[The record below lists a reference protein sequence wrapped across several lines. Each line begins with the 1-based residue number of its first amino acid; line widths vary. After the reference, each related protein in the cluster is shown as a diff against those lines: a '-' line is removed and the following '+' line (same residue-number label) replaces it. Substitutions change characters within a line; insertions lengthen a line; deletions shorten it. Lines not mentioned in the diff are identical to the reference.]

1 MKIAIYKDNLSTGR
15 GADRAVKNFAASLA
29 ARGHDA
35 VLFEREALA
44 EKLHEKWDVVVAT
57 GSNEIVDINGLGYF
71 ERPGRAKV
79 VLQLH
84 LAPRGFFKWKHPVRN
99 WRIRRAFRKADSVQV
114 LCRSYEREFK
124 RIAPLARVVTIG
136 NYTEMDAGGV
146 RSDCTNPIILY
157 PAAAFTRVK
166 NQSFLIRAFASVS
179 DEFPEW
185 RLRLLGR
192 NDTRQGDRCRD
203 LAHRLGVADR
213 IKFVGFAGDL
223 AAEYAGAAFLAFP
236 STLEGFPLALLEGA
250 NFGLCPLVHSALPGV
265 YDIVQDGETGIVTR
279 PTVEAYA
286 EGLQRLMADATLRQK
301 MGESAQRFVSER
313 YSRNRILDQWE
324 TLLRGVTNPA
334 R

>member
-1 MKIAIYKDNLSTGR
+1 MKIAVYKDNLSTGR
-15 GADRAVKNFAASLA
+15 GADRAVKNFAASLVE
-29 ARGHDA
+29 RGHDA

-44 EKLHEKWDVVVAT
+44 EKLHEEWDVVVAT

-84 LAPRGFFKWKHPVRN
+84 LAPQGFFKWKHPVRN
-99 WRIRRAFRKADSVQV
+99 WRIRRAFRKADAVQV
-114 LCRSYEREFK
+114 LCRSYEGEFK
-124 RIAPLARVVTIG
+124 RIAPLAHVVTIG
-136 NYTEMDAGGV
+136 NYTEMEAGGV
-146 RSDCTNPIILY
+146 RSDCSNPVILY

-166 NQSFLIRAFASVS
+166 NQSFLIRAFASVA
-179 DEFPEW
+179 DEFPKW
-185 RLRLLGR
+185 GLRLLGR

-213 IKFVGFAGDL
+213 IEFVGFAGEL
-223 AAEYAGAAFLAFP
+223 AAEYARAAFLAFP

-279 PTVEAYA
+279 PTVKAYA
-286 EGLQRLMADATLRQK
+286 EGLRRLMSDAGLRMAIGEGAMRFCAAHYSKEAILSKWESFLSDVADR
-301 MGESAQRFVSER
+301 R
-313 YSRNRILDQWE
+313 
-324 TLLRGVTNPA
+324 
-334 R
+334 